1 MLIANLQFLN
11 AVNHLLSAVHAQSV
25 LSLRRVGD
33 NRTHRGEME
42 SVAVDV
48 FVIIVLSN
56 DIDICEL
63 VFQH

>member
-1 MLIANLQFLN
+1 MFIANLQFLN
-11 AVNHLLSAVHAQSV
+11 AVNHLLPAVHAQSV

-33 NRTHRGEME
+33 NRTHWGEME

-48 FVIIVLSN
+48 VVIIVLSN